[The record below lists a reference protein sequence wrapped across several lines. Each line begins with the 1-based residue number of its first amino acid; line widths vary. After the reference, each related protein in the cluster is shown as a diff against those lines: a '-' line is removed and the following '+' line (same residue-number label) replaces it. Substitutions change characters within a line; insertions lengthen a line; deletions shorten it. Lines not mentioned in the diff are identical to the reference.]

1 MSLKLI
7 HKAFLL
13 VIIPLLLA
21 LGFIFLLLVNVE
33 QIERN
38 AEAEARSGEALVYV
52 NLCLYDGINAGCALI
67 TFKQFGE
74 ERYHNDFRKQV
85 VMLAEHREQL
95 REFAKMVPEE
105 EKDITTFINCI
116 DDFTDVFSQAVDVMT
131 GENITALRL
140 VGKVRSYMQRVN
152 VSGTAIIEKEVTA
165 RKYFREQSLAASR
178 RLRILMEIFGAA
190 VLIIAIGLGW
200 ALSTGFNKRLKVLV
214 ENTKAI
220 ALDRPLESR
229 LSGNDE
235 LALFDTVIHDLS
247 SQLVQTRA
255 KERAM
260 IDNTAEIICS
270 MDERLRITQV
280 NPAIRKILGT
290 TDSDILGT
298 SLPSI
303 LHEDDRRPSVEALER
318 CKNTGRDVSFE
329 ARMRKSDGQFI
340 DSLWTINWSQD
351 ELSFFCVVHDIS
363 ARKDAERLKQ
373 QVLAMVSHDL
383 RSPLTSL
390 GMTLELLLDGVF
402 GTLNEQGTGAIL
414 NAEQTVKTLIAMIS
428 DLLDAEKFE
437 LGGFTLDTK
446 KTNVH
451 DLVNQAIDMVQSEA
465 EKKRITVR
473 NECEDLFVKVDSD
486 SIRRVMMNLLANA
499 TKFSPPSS
507 FVSVATKK
515 MESTNSVRMV
525 ELQVIDSGPGIPEDK
540 LSTIFEK
547 FKQVGTGSEGE
558 RVGSG
563 LGLAICKAI
572 VEAHGGKI
580 GVTSHHKRGST
591 FWIQLPS
598 A

>member
-1 MSLKLI
+1 
-7 HKAFLL
+7 
-13 VIIPLLLA
+13 
-21 LGFIFLLLVNVE
+21 
-33 QIERN
+33 
-38 AEAEARSGEALVYV
+38 
-52 NLCLYDGINAGCALI
+52 
-67 TFKQFGE
+67 
-74 ERYHNDFRKQV
+74 
-85 VMLAEHREQL
+85 
-95 REFAKMVPEE
+95 
-105 EKDITTFINCI
+105 
-116 DDFTDVFSQAVDVMT
+116 
-131 GENITALRL
+131 
-140 VGKVRSYMQRVN
+140 
-152 VSGTAIIEKEVTA
+152 
-165 RKYFREQSLAASR
+165 
-178 RLRILMEIFGAA
+178 
-190 VLIIAIGLGW
+190 
-200 ALSTGFNKRLKVLV
+200 
-214 ENTKAI
+214 
-220 ALDRPLESR
+220 
-229 LSGNDE
+229 
-235 LALFDTVIHDLS
+235 
-247 SQLVQTRA
+247 
-255 KERAM
+255 
-260 IDNTAEIICS
+260 
-270 MDERLRITQV
+270 
-280 NPAIRKILGT
+280 
-290 TDSDILGT
+290 
-298 SLPSI
+298 
-303 LHEDDRRPSVEALER
+303 
-318 CKNTGRDVSFE
+318 
-329 ARMRKSDGQFI
+329 
-340 DSLWTINWSQD
+340 
-351 ELSFFCVVHDIS
+351 
-363 ARKDAERLKQ
+363 
-373 QVLAMVSHDL
+373 
-383 RSPLTSL
+383 
-390 GMTLELLLDGVF
+390 MTLELLLDGVF